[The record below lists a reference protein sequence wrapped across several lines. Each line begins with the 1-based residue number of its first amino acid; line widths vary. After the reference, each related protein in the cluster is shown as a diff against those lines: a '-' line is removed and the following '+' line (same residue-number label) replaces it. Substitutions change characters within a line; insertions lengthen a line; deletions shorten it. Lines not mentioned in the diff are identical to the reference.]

1 MQHKMAYVWGLA
13 GKFVPSFIHL
23 VANIILARFLTP
35 DDFGTIG
42 VVTIIFT
49 VANVLID
56 SGLGG
61 SLVKEKN
68 ITKLDCSTIATFNS
82 VVGLIIYVII
92 FFSAGFWESYF
103 EIDGLTSIIRIL
115 SITFLIGPIG
125 LVPKAIMNRELK
137 FGAIS
142 IIAIVSILVASVV
155 SIVMALMG
163 SGVWSLV
170 AFQLVNTAVM
180 VLISCVY
187 CKYIISFRFSW
198 ESFKRLF
205 SFGFFTTITSAID
218 TIYENLI
225 TTLTGKYL
233 NVTHAGYLSQAK
245 KLEEALTTSMAT
257 AIGNVSFPIIT
268 KLKDDIHAF
277 RKECFSVYKV
287 IPLLTFP
294 LLLMVSAF
302 STEIVELLFGKQ
314 WIPAG
319 PYLSALIYAGLF
331 IILETLIRSF
341 IKSFCEVKKLAVA
354 TLIKRT
360 LGILILIVAII
371 IKPESIVNAYIL
383 SSLVGL
389 VVNAI
394 LFHRILTV
402 SLWELFWR
410 TLIILIPSVFTY
422 LVVVLFVKTITE
434 TLSLQV
440 VLSIFAL
447 ALYYLI
453 CMPMFKISLFKKYK
467 QHK

>member
-1 MQHKMAYVWGLA
+1 MQHKMAYVWGLV

-61 SLVKEKN
+61 SLVKEKS
-68 ITKLDCSTIATFNS
+68 ITKLDCSTIAAFNS
-82 VVGLIIYVII
+82 VIGLIIYVII
-92 FFSAGFWESYF
+92 FFSASFWESYF

-115 SITFLIGPIG
+115 SLSFLIGPIG

-142 IIAIVSILVASVV
+142 IIAIISIVVASVV
-155 SIVMALMG
+155 AVVMAIMG

-187 CKYIISFRFSW
+187 CRYIISFQFSW

-233 NVTHAGYLSQAK
+233 NVTHAG
-245 KLEEALTTSMAT
+245 
-257 AIGNVSFPIIT
+257 
-268 KLKDDIHAF
+268 
-277 RKECFSVYKV
+277 
-287 IPLLTFP
+287 
-294 LLLMVSAF
+294 
-302 STEIVELLFGKQ
+302 
-314 WIPAG
+314 
-319 PYLSALIYAGLF
+319 
-331 IILETLIRSF
+331 
-341 IKSFCEVKKLAVA
+341 
-354 TLIKRT
+354 
-360 LGILILIVAII
+360 
-371 IKPESIVNAYIL
+371 
-383 SSLVGL
+383 
-389 VVNAI
+389 
-394 LFHRILTV
+394 
-402 SLWELFWR
+402 
-410 TLIILIPSVFTY
+410 
-422 LVVVLFVKTITE
+422 
-434 TLSLQV
+434 
-440 VLSIFAL
+440 
-447 ALYYLI
+447 
-453 CMPMFKISLFKKYK
+453 
-467 QHK
+467 